1 VSIFNRAT
9 QEFEF
14 RPGPIM
20 SSIVLADEINR
31 ATPKTQSALLEAM
44 QEQQVS
50 VDGVTHKTPELYMVI
65 ATQNPL
71 EYEGTFKLPEAQMDR
86 FLMHINLGYPS
97 LDDEIDVIDRQ
108 QFEHPI
114 QELEPVVDAEQTL
127 QVQGEVRSVYVA
139 PSLKQYLVRLVQR
152 TREHAGISLGAS
164 PRGSL
169 ALTRA
174 SQARAAIEGRNHVLP
189 EDIKALAIPVL
200 GHRLNLAPGA
210 HLENL
215 DAYAILTDI
224 LDNMVV
230 PGGPYLSS

>member
-1 VSIFNRAT
+1 
-9 QEFEF
+9 
-14 RPGPIM
+14 M

-50 VDGVTHKTPELYMVI
+50 VDGVTHKMPELYMVI

-108 QFEHPI
+108 QFMHPI
-114 QELEPVVDAEQTL
+114 QELEAVVSEEQTL
-127 QVQGEVRSVYVA
+127 QAQAGVRSVYVA
-139 PSLKQYLVRLVQR
+139 PSLKQYLVRIVQR
-152 TREHAGISLGAS
+152 TREHAGVSLGAS

-169 ALTRA
+169 ALSRA
-174 SQARAAIEGRNHVLP
+174 SQAKAAIEGRDHVLP

-200 GHRLNLAPGA
+200 GHRINLAPGA

-215 DAYAILTDI
+215 DANAILGTI